1 MWRYAAVLLGI
12 AVIAE
17 AVGLGGV
24 PAPAVEIE
32 NVLFIVLLLV
42 LIARMLGRFARRP
55 GLPDSEYNGRKHA

>member
-1 MWRYAAVLLGI
+1 MWCYAAMLLGI

-42 LIARMLGRFARRP
+42 LIVRVLGRFVRRHEM
-55 GLPDSEYNGRKHA
+55 PDSEYSGRKHA